1 MERPAHIP
9 VRFAPNAVLDEP
21 VLQFLHAFTDESQD
35 VKCYTSGSTGT
46 PKEIWVQ
53 KKRMIYSAR
62 KTVQFFALNADS
74 NALLALPARY
84 IAGRMMLVRAMV
96 SGMQLS
102 VVQPSLNPIKHLD
115 CSGLDFA
122 AFTPAQVH
130 EMLAEPETAEKFKQ
144 IKSVII
150 GGAALDDGLERKLAG
165 FPNAIYVSYGMTE
178 TLSHIALRRVG
189 EPFYTLISNQTRIS
203 VNADSC
209 LQIEDPNLTD
219 ERLQTTDVVNIVDE
233 LHFEW
238 LGRHDFV
245 INSGGVKLHPER
257 IEKKIKQLPGWEH
270 FPFFIASQSDPQF
283 GERPILIVED
293 TLPELDMEQLATVL
307 DKFELPQNVYT
318 VPQFMYTETGKLNR
332 KAVLALLG

>member
-1 MERPAHIP
+1 MERPVHIP

-21 VLQFLHAFTDESQD
+21 VLQFLHAFTDESQE

-219 ERLQTTDVVNIVDE
+219 ETLQTTDVVNIVDE
-233 LHFEW
+233 MHFEW

-257 IEKKIKQLPGWEH
+257 IEKKIKQLPGWENL
-270 FPFFIASQSDPQF
+270 PFFISSKPDSQF
-283 GERPILIVED
+283 GERPILIYE
-293 TLPELDMEQLATVL
+293 EQTQEPDISVLKSVL
-307 DKFELPQNVYT
+307 DKFEWPAEFHP
-318 VPQFMYTETGKLNR
+318 VPQFVYTETGKLNR